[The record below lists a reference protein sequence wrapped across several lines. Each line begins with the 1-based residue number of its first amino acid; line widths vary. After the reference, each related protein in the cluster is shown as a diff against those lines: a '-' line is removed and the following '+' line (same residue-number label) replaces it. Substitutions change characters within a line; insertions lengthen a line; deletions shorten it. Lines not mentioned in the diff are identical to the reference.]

1 MLRRFSIG
9 FVCCIL
15 LSTVIGAI
23 TSLDV
28 NFLNKTVVFF
38 FRADANGNL
47 LIHNQVATGFL
58 LSIPRKNAQPP
69 YLLLVTARRE
79 SLRNCFCVSTKR
91 TMTQALL
98 SRDWVTFLLTL
109 SKMERQLGIKVRMTA

>member
-15 LSTVIGAI
+15 LSTVIPAN

-69 YLLLVTARRE
+69 YLLLVTARHVVDPVWEGCGARNPTKLF
-79 SLRNCFCVSTKR
+79 LRVNKAHYDPSST
-91 TMTQALL
+91 
-98 SRDWVTFLLTL
+98 
-109 SKMERQLGIKVRMTA
+109 E